1 MLQRGKGGDAY
12 SRLPFI
18 EPPPSHPLSSW
29 KGAALK
35 HEDPG
40 STVLYNIG
48 HQRPLNISGSLK
60 PERGDTTE
68 VLSSGGESDDD
79 TQSEGSTPT
88 KRKYQPIPKPKGKRP
103 AQPLPGDQSVSSTTP
118 PPTGK
123 STKPRKQTEQ
133 ATPQSQPSPGGEDEE
148 REKKPKKPKSLGSL
162 DKLRKA
168 LHKE

>member
-1 MLQRGKGGDAY
+1 MLQCRKGGDAY

-29 KGAALK
+29 KGAARK

-79 TQSEGSTPT
+79 TQSEGSTPQ
-88 KRKYQPIPKPKGKRP
+88 KRKFQPVPKPKGKRP
-103 AQPLPGDQSVSSTTP
+103 AQPLPGDPSVSSTTP
-118 PPTGK
+118 SPTGK
-123 STKPRKQTEQ
+123 SAKPRTQTEQ
-133 ATPQSQPSPGGEDEE
+133 ATPRVSHPPEE
-148 REKKPKKPKSLGSL
+148 MMRSERRSRRS
-162 DKLRKA
+162 RSHWA
-168 LHKE
+168 AWTS